1 MRYILRRL
9 IAPLGSPTVGSF
21 DVPSRRLLVNAAGFE
36 IIEAKNILMK
46 YSQRRQVGC
55 RKD

>member
-1 MRYILRRL
+1 MRHILRRL

-46 YSQRRQVGC
+46 YSQRRQVEC
-55 RKD
+55 